1 MSGTQFESHAGS
13 ASAKKWK
20 TSLRIEPGSCP
31 EVPPGLPAVLSAFS
45 CCAEPGRLL
54 GCLRRLRPIS
64 MRVGRRRCALL
75 LLMHNARVHTPR
87 AGMRLTV
94 Y

>member
-31 EVPPGLPAVLSAFS
+31 EVPPGVPTAMLPSAPR
-45 CCAEPGRLL
+45 AALNHGRLL
-54 GCLRRLRPIS
+54 GPQQRSCLP
-64 MRVGRRRCALL
+64 
-75 LLMHNARVHTPR
+75 
-87 AGMRLTV
+87 
-94 Y
+94 